1 MPAVCCDR
9 SAATSMH
16 KTKTKDDVW
25 IQHQQHVSIL
35 AELADRIEAARR
47 LELGKTSGFEKQYPQ
62 VTRLYFGGWR
72 DTYRSKA
79 GGAAW
84 LTLERLPPFI
94 STNSG
99 RPTTSSLDLLS
110 TTAAVPT
117 PVHNEID

>member
-1 MPAVCCDR
+1 MDPAP
-9 SAATSMH
+9 AAYC
-16 KTKTKDDVW
+16 
-25 IQHQQHVSIL
+25 L
-35 AELADRIEAARR
+35 AELADRIEARR

-62 VTRLYFGGWR
+62 VTRLYFEGMARHLPSPGL
-72 DTYRSKA
+72 A
-79 GGAAW
+79 G
-84 LTLERLPPFI
+84 LTPERLPPFI